1 MAAIQAANIPKTALS
16 LPTLALVF
24 SLLVWGN
31 LSAEPLYVRQ
41 VKSAHP
47 SVEDVEKALKQVK
60 EHRDDVVIR
69 DDLDSKLPTFHK
81 RLAQKVTTGETFC
94 QGCHL
99 PVPHGKKPR
108 TRAFLNMHSRYIA
121 CTTCHFRPEGRRFE
135 FRWLDYQNWQE
146 AHPENPFRTGTGI
159 DNAQPI
165 NGNLKI
171 APFYA
176 GEPAIPAKNSPFA
189 KDIRRQWQQGD
200 LEQKARL
207 KVRLHSPLK
216 KEGPECTACHTS
228 DQPMLNLTD
237 LGASAQEKDLIEYHR
252 IPSFF
257 SRYKSDDEKLRIIG
271 ILR

>member
-1 MAAIQAANIPKTALS
+1 MAAIQAANIPKNALS

-146 AHPENPFRTGTGI
+146 AHPENPFRTGT

-189 KDIRRQWQQGD
+189 KEIRRQWQQGD

-207 KVRLHSPLK
+207 KAYLHSPLK

-228 DQPMLNLTD
+228 DQSMLNLTG
-237 LGASAQEKDLIEYHR
+237 LGANDRQKDLIEYHR